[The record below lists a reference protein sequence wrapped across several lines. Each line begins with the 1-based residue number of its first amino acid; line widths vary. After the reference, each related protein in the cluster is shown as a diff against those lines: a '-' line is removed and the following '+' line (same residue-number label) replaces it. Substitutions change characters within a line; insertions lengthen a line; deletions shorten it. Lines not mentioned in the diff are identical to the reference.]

1 MFEKLMNKKFL
12 ILLAIIN
19 FAAGIY
25 SISYYFWQLEQ
36 TSPLLW
42 IFIIDCP
49 LYSLIFGLNIYLV
62 SKNKKYP
69 LLGLVSIIGSL
80 KYGLWTL
87 FALLLPGLI
96 FFFPLLVV
104 GHLLLIIELILLYKL
119 YIFKIKH
126 IIPVLVWFL
135 LNDFLDYFA
144 MIHPYFEKEF
154 FNEIMIFSFAITLI
168 LAFLAPLIFS
178 KK

>member
-19 FAAGIY
+19 FAVGIY
-25 SISYYFWQLEQ
+25 SISYYFWQLEK

-49 LYSLIFGLNIYLV
+49 LYALIFGLNIYLV
-62 SKNKKYP
+62 SRNKKYP
-69 LLGLVSIIGSL
+69 LLGLLSIIGSL
-80 KYGLWTL
+80 KYGLWTI

-96 FFFPLLVV
+96 FFFPLLVI
-104 GHLLLIIELILLYKL
+104 GHSLLIIELILLYKL

-126 IIPVLVWFL
+126 IIPVLAWFL
-135 LNDFLDYFA
+135 FNDFLDYFA

-154 FNEIMIFSFAITLI
+154 FNEIMIFSFAITII
-168 LAFLAPLIFS
+168 LAFLVPLIFS